1 MGFSHIGQLLPQAT
15 KRAAIAPQVN
25 AARVLDGFFDL
36 LIKRWGSEVIG
47 RRCKPVS
54 VRHNTLTLMCVS
66 APLAQE
72 IKFKELELLAE
83 LNERFGK
90 VVVEKI
96 RYLG

>member
-25 AARVLDGFFDL
+25 AARVLDGFRDL
-36 LIKRWGSEVIG
+36 LIQRWGAETVS
-47 RRCKPVS
+47 RRCKPLS
-54 VRHNTLTLMCVS
+54 LRHNVLTFMCVS

-90 VVVEKI
+90 VVAEKI